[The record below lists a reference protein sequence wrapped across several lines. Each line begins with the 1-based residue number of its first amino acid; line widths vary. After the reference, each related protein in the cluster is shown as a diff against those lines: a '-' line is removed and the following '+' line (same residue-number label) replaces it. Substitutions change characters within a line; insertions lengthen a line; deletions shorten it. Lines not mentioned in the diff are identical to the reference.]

1 MRRWFCQFR
10 DTAGIIILIILI
22 INTIIIINDKNNIS
36 NYGGSD
42 LQFIIIIYA
51 RLTITIIIVI
61 PGRLLRLHV
70 CSLFLWLSLCFFF
83 SFSLSFPLV
92 FFVGFLWELNTSLSI
107 LYNAPIILNNLAI
120 LIFIIFTFSKILI
133 SRSLSLFL
141 VFIIQIYY
149 KKIEAL
155 KFNKASL
162 ITNQKN
168 IDFYINNSILKN
180 NIQNSNKN

>member
-22 INTIIIINDKNNIS
+22 FNTTIIINDKKNIS

-42 LQFIIIIYA
+42 LQFIIIISA

-70 CSLFLWLSLCFFF
+70 CSLFLWLSLCFF

-92 FFVGFLWELNTSLSI
+92 FFCSFFYYDSVLCDVWFVFFFIYLRVADSTLAVCRFVFLLFT
-107 LYNAPIILNNLAI
+107 
-120 LIFIIFTFSKILI
+120 LIFCLFSCGKRHY
-133 SRSLSLFL
+133 S
-141 VFIIQIYY
+141 VFFF
-149 KKIEAL
+149 ATC
-155 KFNKASL
+155 N
-162 ITNQKN
+162 
-168 IDFYINNSILKN
+168 
-180 NIQNSNKN
+180 